1 MQADA
6 AESFETLRRREADS
20 KNLQVSVG
28 TGSNVAWYMHRR
40 DARILTHGSTT
51 TWTGVRFTGVFE
63 KREGTW
69 KTVQPHVLLPELG

>member
-1 MQADA
+1 
-6 AESFETLRRREADS
+6 
-20 KNLQVSVG
+20 
-28 TGSNVAWYMHRR
+28 MHRR
-40 DARILTHGSTT
+40 DARILTHRSTT